1 MSNPTKK
8 KNEPKR
14 WLDDPQ
20 NVKKI
25 IRGFYWLCGLVI
37 VVDLIFSV
45 VWHKH
50 AIFKQE
56 ESLHTLET
64 LPAFYGCLLYTSP
77 SPRDLAVS
85 RMPSSA

>member
-56 ESLHTLET
+56 KVCTLWKPYQPFMVSMDSL
-64 LPAFYGCLLYTSP
+64 P
-77 SPRDLAVS
+77 VS
-85 RMPSSA
+85 DWSTFRN